1 MILLYSI
8 FTAPK
13 EESASYI
20 FLEYFGAEVTTKSC
34 TASKICI
41 IHYFPL
47 SLLFKHRFPEEMATS
62 K

>member
-1 MILLYSI
+1 MIPLYSI

-13 EESASYI
+13 EERASYI
-20 FLEYFGAEVTTKSC
+20 FLEYFGSEITTKSC

-41 IHYFPL
+41 SHYFPL
-47 SLLFKHRFPEEMATS
+47 SLLFKHRFLEGMATS